1 MGKSSIIG
9 MRNKKTD
16 QLGQMDYE
24 LLSVRQAE
32 PSETLRQMPATILR
46 EKWVQEPDYG
56 TKTENI
62 LESPQQIGERHAA
75 KRTAMQEL
83 ASTWSE
89 KDKKVIS
96 SFLDDQLAYMPGTP
110 TVDTVRKPHQ
120 SQYGDEGFS

>member
-1 MGKSSIIG
+1 

-62 LESPQQIGERHAA
+62 LESPQ
-75 KRTAMQEL
+75 L
-83 ASTWSE
+83 SE
-89 KDKKVIS
+89 QLCKSLLQHGQKKIKKSSVVFWMTSLRICLVHRLLIQYANHIKVSMVMRDFHNICAVILTYN
-96 SFLDDQLAYMPGTP
+96 F
-110 TVDTVRKPHQ
+110 
-120 SQYGDEGFS
+120 